1 MRLGALIALGA
12 GCTSYQWAVEAA
24 LAAGATVDDIVGTLI
39 AVAPISGLAR
49 VIFHPRGCHRIGLR
63 HRPGVRGIRGR
74 PEGMTRR
81 LGLRHGAGARTYALT
96 MAGRLRQ
103 VHAQGYPTVTDTT
116 VSGGR

>member
-49 VIFHPRGCHRIGLR
+49 VILAT
-63 HRPGVRGIRGR
+63 
-74 PEGMTRR
+74 PEVATA
-81 LGLRHGAGARTYALT
+81 LGYDIDRAFEAFGAD
-96 MAGRLRQ
+96 
-103 VHAQGYPTVTDTT
+103 PKE
-116 VSGGR
+116 